1 MRVHPVPPRKRNIGG
16 FGYANDAGNQ
26 KKLRR
31 LPHIFS
37 KVLELPLSFDA
48 HVSVSESPAW
58 LRFAASADDSFLLY
72 SSAGVGV
79 HAHAV
84 EIHPGVMKVVVRSGG
99 GGGGGDFDEEDME
112 LDRWRFRLP
121 DGTRPRLATAEC
133 IDGELVVT
141 VPKGFDDE
149 DAVMEGG
156 VFGQMLLVQ

>member
-1 MRVHPVPPRKRNIGG
+1 MRVHPVPPRKRNIVG
-16 FGYANDAGNQ
+16 FGYADDAGNQ

-58 LRFAASADDSFLLY
+58 LRFAASADDSFLLL

-84 EIHPGVMKVVVRSGG
+84 EIHPGVMKVVVRG
-99 GGGGGDFDEEDME
+99 GGGGGDFDEEEME

-121 DGTRPRLATAEC
+121 DGTRPMLATAEC

-149 DAVMEGG
+149 DAVVEGG
-156 VFGQMLLVQ
+156 LFGQMLLVQ

>member
-1 MRVHPVPPRKRNIGG
+1 MRVHPVPPRKRNGT
-16 FGYANDAGNQ
+16 FGYGSGGAGNQ
-26 KKLRR
+26 KNLRR

-58 LRFAASADDSFLLY
+58 LRFAASAGGSFL
-72 SSAGVGV
+72 SPVGV
-79 HAHAV
+79 QAHAV
-84 EIHPGVMKVVVRSGG
+84 EIHPGVMKVVVRVGG
-99 GGGGGDFDEEDME
+99 GGGAEFDEEEEEMD

-133 IDGELVVT
+133 VDGELVVT
-141 VPKGFDDE
+141 VPKGFDGE
-149 DAVMEGG
+149 DGVMEGA